1 MNFRIRYIQ
10 AELDSYESSQGAF
23 KVSIIVRLR
32 TLIDGIDNLLINSKE
47 LPEGFQTLDLDKSLE
62 KIINETTF
70 EKIPERDL
78 VKLLKNKLQYSKSSD
93 KHPNL
98 RLKAKDI
105 LSYLKKKK
113 GFLSYIKGRNIVL
126 VFINEMKDF
135 LGLQSNTSSDI

>member
-23 KVSIIVRLR
+23 KVSLIVRLR
-32 TLIDGIDNLLINSKE
+32 TLIDGIGNLLINSKE
-47 LPEGFQTLDLDKSLE
+47 LPEGFQTLDLDQSLE

-70 EKIPERDL
+70 EKMPERDT
-78 VKLLKNKLQYSKSSD
+78 VKLLKNKLHDSNFSD

-98 RLKAKDI
+98 RLKAEEI

-113 GFLSYIKGRNIVL
+113 GFLSYIKGSNIVL
-126 VFINEMKDF
+126 VFIIEMKDF

>member
-23 KVSIIVRLR
+23 KVSLIVRLR
-32 TLIDGIDNLLINSKE
+32 TLIAGIDNLLINSKE
-47 LPEGFQTLDLDKSLE
+47 LPEGFQTLDLDQSLE

-70 EKIPERDL
+70 EKMPERDT
-78 VKLLKNKLQYSKSSD
+78 VKLLKNKLHDSNFSG

-98 RLKAKDI
+98 RLKAEEI

-113 GFLSYIKGRNIVL
+113 GFLSYIKGSNIVL
-126 VFINEMKDF
+126 VFIIEMKDF

>member
-1 MNFRIRYIQ
+1 MIFRIRYIQ

-23 KVSIIVRLR
+23 KVSLIVRLR
-32 TLIDGIDNLLINSKE
+32 TLIDGIGNLLINSKE
-47 LPEGFQTLDLDKSLE
+47 LPEGFQTLDLDQSLE

-70 EKIPERDL
+70 EKIPERDT
-78 VKLLKNKLQYSKSSD
+78 VKLLENKLHDSNFSD

-98 RLKAKDI
+98 RLKAEEI

-113 GFLSYIKGRNIVL
+113 GFLSYIKGSNIVL

>member
-1 MNFRIRYIQ
+1 MS
-10 AELDSYESSQGAF
+10 L
-23 KVSIIVRLR
+23 IVRLR
-32 TLIDGIDNLLINSKE
+32 TVIDGMGNLLINSRN
-47 LPEGFQTLDLDKSLE
+47 LPEGFKTLDLDQSLE

-70 EKIPERDL
+70 EKIPERDT
-78 VKLLKNKLQYSKSSD
+78 VKLLKNKLHDSNFSD

-98 RLKAKDI
+98 RLKAEEI

-113 GFLSYIKGRNIVL
+113 GFLSYIKGSNIVL

>member
-1 MNFRIRYIQ
+1 MS
-10 AELDSYESSQGAF
+10 L
-23 KVSIIVRLR
+23 IVRLR
-32 TLIDGIDNLLINSKE
+32 TVIDGMGNLLINARN
-47 LPEGFQTLDLDKSLE
+47 LPEGFKTLDLDQSLE

-70 EKIPERDL
+70 EKMPERDI
-78 VKLLKNKLQYSKSSD
+78 VKLLKNKLQYSNFSD

-98 RLKAKDI
+98 RLKAKEI

-113 GFLSYIKGRNIVL
+113 GFLSYIKGSNIVL

>member
-1 MNFRIRYIQ
+1 MIFRIRYIQ
-10 AELDSYESSQGAF
+10 TELDSYKSSQGAF
-23 KVSIIVRLR
+23 KVSLIVRLR
-32 TLIDGIDNLLINSKE
+32 TLIDGIGNLRINSKE
-47 LPEGFQTLDLDKSLE
+47 LPEGFQTLDLDQSLE

-70 EKIPERDL
+70 EKIPERDT
-78 VKLLKNKLQYSKSSD
+78 VKLLKNKLHDSNLSD

-98 RLKAKDI
+98 RLKAEEI

-113 GFLSYIKGRNIVL
+113 GFLSYIKGSNIVL

>member
-1 MNFRIRYIQ
+1 MS
-10 AELDSYESSQGAF
+10 L
-23 KVSIIVRLR
+23 IVRLR
-32 TLIDGIDNLLINSKE
+32 TVIDGMGNLLINSRN
-47 LPEGFQTLDLDKSLE
+47 LPEGFKTLDLDQSLE

-70 EKIPERDL
+70 EKMPERDI

-98 RLKAKDI
+98 RLKAEEI

-113 GFLSYIKGRNIVL
+113 GFLSYIKGSNIVL
-126 VFINEMKDF
+126 VFIIEMKDF